1 MKTELYPAALLA
13 TVVCAA
19 CADGVVTGPAVS
31 GRYSPPPQVSAVPS
45 DTAAGTAPATV
56 APPGTHP
63 ALTVSTVVWFALT
76 DGERDTVRD
85 RYDVNV
91 SELANY
97 ALILDV
103 QGVDESTPG
112 TVGGSALGG
121 SLGSAMYVDSA
132 FRGPSINYSA
142 TSHFGASLLGAVIG
156 SSMDRQAQR
165 SFRFRYSVKDGAG
178 NINQFD
184 RVSPEPFHQPVGA
197 CVEVASLTIM
207 PSSHCAMDLS
217 SFREQYLRPPA
228 KTAPAGV
235 RRAGVEGKRP

>member
-1 MKTELYPAALLA
+1 MLYRAALLA
-13 TVVCAA
+13 TMVCAA

-31 GRYSPPPQVSAVPS
+31 SRYSPPPQVAAVPS
-45 DTAAGTAPATV
+45 GAGAGTAPAT
-56 APPGTHP
+56 APPPGTRP
-63 ALTVSTVVWFALT
+63 VLTVSTVVWFALT

-97 ALILDV
+97 AIILNV

-112 TVGGSALGG
+112 TIGGSALGG

-142 TSHFGASLLGAVIG
+142 TSHLGASLLGAVIG
-156 SSMDRQAQR
+156 SSMDREAQR

-184 RVSPEPFHQPVGA
+184 RVSSEPFHQPVGA
-197 CVEVASLTIM
+197 CVEVASLTIVA
-207 PSSHCAMDLS
+207 SSYCAMDLS

-228 KTAPAGV
+228 TTAPTGG
-235 RRAGVEGKRP
+235 RKTIVEGKRS